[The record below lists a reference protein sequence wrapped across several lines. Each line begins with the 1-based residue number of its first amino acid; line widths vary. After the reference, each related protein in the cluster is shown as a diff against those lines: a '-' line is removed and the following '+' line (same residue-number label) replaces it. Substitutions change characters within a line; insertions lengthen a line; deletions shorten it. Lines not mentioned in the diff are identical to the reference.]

1 MSSERLLLL
10 LPALFV
16 LGIILAAGGGI
27 ALIGAWLKSR
37 PCENCTASGSMCDEC
52 VDNEIGRMGW

>member
-1 MSSERLLLL
+1 MRLLLL
-10 LPALFV
+10 APALLV

-37 PCENCTASGSMCDEC
+37 PCETCAAAGQMCEQCIDDEI
-52 VDNEIGRMGW
+52 NRMGW

>member
-1 MSSERLLLL
+1 MRLFLL
-10 LPALFV
+10 LPALLV

-37 PCENCTASGSMCDEC
+37 PCEKCTASGSLCDEC
-52 VDNEIGRMGW
+52 VNDEISRMGW

>member
-1 MSSERLLLL
+1 MKLFLL

-37 PCENCTASGSMCDEC
+37 PCEKCTASGRMCDEC
-52 VDNEIGRMGW
+52 VNDEISRMGW

>member
-1 MSSERLLLL
+1 MRLLLL
-10 LPALFV
+10 APALLV

-37 PCENCTASGSMCDEC
+37 PCEKCTASGQMCEQCIDDEM
-52 VDNEIGRMGW
+52 NRMGW